1 MQRKSGFSQMLKG
14 MIIGIILILAII
26 GSMTLFDKKP
36 KNDTFKQTLPTME
49 SNKIEPPTI
58 SINPD
63 TNTPDSTGKDEL
75 STANSNS
82 MDDDAKDSDIKTADK
97 EPQEAP
103 QESPQAT
110 AVKPTLEG
118 EKTAAEI
125 EAEQK
130 AKLIKYGML
139 KISAINPASGDS
151 IKAAFT
157 VYDLNNK
164 KVLENK
170 STNGVSQRLPIG
182 KYKVISTLNKVDE
195 ITGKSTPLSQKTQ
208 YVKILSDTVTNQ
220 VFKLEPPATIGIL
233 QVAAISAK
241 NNKPMKAN
249 FIIQKEDGNTVAT
262 RKNVTNSLFKL
273 KAGNYKVTVKSGNN
287 SDFRTIVV
295 EPGESS
301 KETFLL
307 QEAFKQGRLL
317 VRIFDTRSNT
327 PIKGNIAISRTN
339 GTMVKEYESTSKT
352 EISLVEG
359 DYKIQVTGPNGQS
372 SKIIKI
378 VAGQARNEIFRFD
391 APQQSNVNLDTQTSN
406 TTNGSDSK
414 NNENGS
420 LNETSASASNPTDT
434 DNGVTIRA
442 VNDKPVDA
450 TSQNNVD
457 TSSQATT
464 ISRPADE
471 SPIPNDDQG
480 KGTLSLFAQN
490 ATDNKPLK
498 SNFYIQTLSGKHLDR
513 KIYADSAVFKLNPGT
528 YKITVRSNNRK
539 ISVKTITIIANQNT
553 NNYFSLEANTTSTS
567 GKVKTVKT
575 VTPATSAVPTK
586 QAPRRNPGTQNQA
599 TIPNGFLKVAMRASR
614 NQRGLKN
621 NLNTHFI
628 VTTARGKKIVELTS
642 VPSGNFKLDTG
653 DYIVTAIHNNKR
665 RSQKVRV
672 LRGKTAV
679 INFNSVDFQN
689 KAIRKGTLRSR
700 IINPQ
705 GQPLRANLTVTNTR
719 GQVVARANNVSVGV
733 FQLPPAPHNINVN
746 YRGLRG
752 TESIKITA
760 GETTIQT
767 FTIAPER
774 SAPPSNNRSTQ
785 QPQNTKDKFRDK
797 IKEEIRR
804 IF

>member
-14 MIIGIILILAII
+14 MIIGIVLILAIV
-26 GSMTLFDKKP
+26 GSMSLLDKKS
-36 KNDTFKQTLPTME
+36 KNNEFKQTLPTLE

-63 TNTPDSTGKDEL
+63 ANKPDNNQSVANTD
-75 STANSNS
+75 S
-82 MDDDAKDSDIKTADK
+82 MDDGDGDKSSDKETAAK
-97 EPQEAP
+97 EPQEAS
-103 QESPQAT
+103 QENLQTSSN
-110 AVKPTLEG
+110 KPTLEG
-118 EKTAAEI
+118 EKTTAEI

-139 KISAINPASGDS
+139 KLSAINPASGDS

-164 KVLENK
+164 KVLEN
-170 STNGVSQRLPIG
+170 TNISGITQRLAIG
-182 KYKVISTLNKVDE
+182 KYKVISTLSKVDE

-208 YVKILSDTVTNQ
+208 YVKILADTVTNQ

-233 QVAAISAK
+233 QVAAVSAK

-249 FIIQKEDGNTVAT
+249 FIIQKDSGDTVAT

-317 VRIFDTRSNT
+317 VRIFDTRSST
-327 PIKGNIAISRTN
+327 PMKANIAISSTN
-339 GTMVKEYESTSKT
+339 GKLIKEYESTSKT

-372 SKIIKI
+372 SKIIRI

-391 APQQSNVNLDTQTSN
+391 APQQTNVNLDTQTSN
-406 TTNGSDSK
+406 TTNDSDDK
-414 NNENGS
+414 NNENS
-420 LNETSASASNPTDT
+420 NLTETSSSNSKTIDT
-434 DNGVTIRA
+434 DSGVTIRA
-442 VNDKPVDA
+442 VDDKTANNA
-450 TSQNNVD
+450 TQNNED
-457 TSSQATT
+457 ASSQETT
-464 ISRPADE
+464 ISRPVDE
-471 SPIPNDDQG
+471 SPNQSNDQG
-480 KGTLSLFAQN
+480 KGTLSLYAQN

-513 KIYADSAVFKLNPGT
+513 KIYADSAVFKLNPGS
-528 YKITVRSNNRK
+528 YKVTVRSNNRK
-539 ISVKTITIIANQNT
+539 NSVKTITVIANQNT
-553 NNYFSLEANTTSTS
+553 NNHFALETNTTSTS
-567 GKVKTVKT
+567 KNNVKTVN
-575 VTPATSAVPTK
+575 TPASVTSAAPTK
-586 QAPRRNPGTQNQA
+586 QAPRRNNNTPTS
-599 TIPNGFLKVAMRASR
+599 IPNGFLKVAMRAPR

-621 NLNTHFI
+621 KLNTHFI

-672 LRGKTAV
+672 LRGKTAI
-679 INFNSVDFQN
+679 INFNVADFQN
-689 KAIRKGTLRSR
+689 KATRKGTLRSR
-700 IINPQ
+700 IVNTQ

-733 FQLPPAPHNINVN
+733 FQLPPVPHNINVN

-752 TESIKITA
+752 TESVKITA

-767 FTIAPER
+767 FTISPNR
-774 SAPPSNNRSTQ
+774 SAPPSNNSSTQ